1 MTVRVYSSSDPSAP
15 VLTGSNAGDLLNLLT
30 KCLVDGYGSKAGAG
44 WTKPFTATNRAAF
57 KTGAGS
63 RGRYLY
69 VDDTRGSSTYAARV
83 YGMDTMT
90 GIDAGDGRWPTN
102 DLIPGGLYWHVHY
115 TGSTSAGRPWVLVA
129 NEKMMYLYL
138 QNYPYAGSSNTLYR
152 EFYWFGDY
160 DAYSPANTFNTCIQ
174 GKASSSP
181 TTSEQEPFVSY
192 NVSSGAPG
200 LYAVRSYTGLGGP
213 VQLGR
218 RHDYSLSGSGNW
230 GGNGSLSYPHGPDG
244 ALMMSPVWIH
254 EPGGTNMAALLGKM
268 PGLWAP
274 LQYVLN
280 TGDTFQGEGDLAGK
294 TFLAF
299 RQYEGRAVI
308 ETSDTWS

>member
-1 MTVRVYSSSDPSAP
+1 MTVRVYTSADTGAP
-15 VLTGSNAGDLLNLLT
+15 VLTGSTAGDLINLLT

-44 WTKPFTATNRAAF
+44 WTKPFTAANRAAF

-69 VDDTRGSSTYAARV
+69 VDDTRSTSSYAARV
-83 YGMDTMT
+83 YGMDVMT
-90 GIDAGDGRWPTN
+90 GIDAGEGRFPSN
-102 DLIPGGLYWHVHY
+102 DVYPGGMYWHVHY
-115 TGSTSAGRPWVLVA
+115 TGSTSMGRPWVIVA
-129 NEKMMYLYL
+129 SEKIMYLYL
-138 QNYPYAGSSNTLYR
+138 QNYPDAGSSNTQYR

-160 DAYSPANTFNTCIQ
+160 DAFSPANTYNTIIQ
-174 GKASSSP
+174 GKTSSP
-181 TTSEQEPFVSY
+181 TTSEQDPFNSS
-192 NVSSGAPG
+192 NVGSTSAG
-200 LYAVRSYTGLGGP
+200 LYAPRSYNGLGGAI
-213 VQLGR
+213 QLGR
-218 RHDYSLSGSGNW
+218 RHDYGLSNTSTW

-254 EPGGTNMAALLGKM
+254 EPGSTNMAALLGKM

-280 TGDTFQGEGDLAGK
+280 TGDTFQGAGDLAGK
-294 TFLAF
+294 SFMAF
-299 RQYEGRAVI
+299 RQYEGRAVL